1 MKHWYAIY
9 VRSRAEKKAKFL
21 LEEKGIDCYL
31 PLKKTLRQWSDRKK
45 WVEMPV
51 ISGYIF
57 VHIPLRDRLEV
68 LQTDF
73 VLTFVTWLGQYAVI
87 PQEQITAMKQMLGQE
102 VYRVETD
109 FEKYHINHEVRVISG
124 PLTGM
129 KGFLVQVKNRKKI
142 MIRIDHI
149 NVNMMVEVPA
159 AHIEVLKKEVPVQ

>member
-9 VRSRAEKKAKFL
+9 IRPRAEKKAKFL

-45 WVEMPV
+45 WVELPV

-57 VHIPLRDRLEV
+57 VHIEMKERLEV

-73 VLTFVTWLGQYAVI
+73 VLAFVTWLGQYAVI
-87 PQEQITAMKQMLGQE
+87 PDEQITAMKQMLGQE

-109 FEKYHINHEVRVISG
+109 FEKYHINQEVRVISG

-129 KGFLVQVKNRKKI
+129 KGFLVKVKNRKKI

-149 NVNMMVEVPA
+149 QVNMMVEVPA
-159 AHIEVLKKEVPVQ
+159 AHIEVLHKKAPVQ